1 MLPAS
6 LNIIISSDVSND
18 VYESSVNYDGMQILL
33 LPRRY
38 FLHHIALSV
47 SVSVSDLHQHA
58 FILIMRILIKIL
70 IHFQGS
76 HGYILHTVALS
87 GIQSFPDDTRAF
99 YIVTLYFYPN

>member
-18 VYESSVNYDGMQILL
+18 VYESSVNYDGTQILL

-38 FLHHIALSV
+38 FLHHIAL

-76 HGYILHTVALS
+76 PGYILHTVS
-87 GIQSFPDDTRAF
+87 
-99 YIVTLYFYPN
+99 YPEYNPSLMTPGPFIL

>member
-1 MLPAS
+1 MLPDS

-18 VYESSVNYDGMQILL
+18 VYESGVNYDSTQILL

-38 FLHHIALSV
+38 FYTILLYLFLF
-47 SVSVSDLHQHA
+47 SDSHRHT

-70 IHFQGS
+70 IHFPAP
-76 HGYILHTVALS
+76 GYILHTVSLS
-87 GIQSFPDDTRAF
+87 GIQSFPDNTRIF